1 VATAEFSH
9 NHMTSM
15 QGDIRAAAA
24 GTTIVLVHG
33 AFVDGSGWRAVHDRL
48 TRDGCRVVVVQNAI
62 RSLEDD
68 VANTR
73 RAIAAAPGNV
83 ILVGHSYGGV
93 VISEAGNDLKV
104 VALVYVA
111 AFVADAGESVQT
123 LTANHAPGGSK
134 PPFLPTGDGYLL
146 FDTSKFPE
154 VFGHDLSPETSS
166 FMAAAL
172 KPWAIASMAGKV
184 TAAAWR
190 VKPSWYVVATDD
202 RLVHPSLQR
211 RMAESAGARVV
222 EVAGS
227 HAIYM
232 TQPEAIAM
240 TIVQAARA
248 TAKCGANQVLA

>member
-1 VATAEFSH
+1 MATTEFSQDRT
-9 NHMTSM
+9 TSM
-15 QGDIRAAAA
+15 QGDTKEAVPA
-24 GTTIVLVHG
+24 TTIVLVHG

-48 TRDGCRVVVVQNAI
+48 NREGYRVVVVQNAI

-73 RAIAAAPGNV
+73 RAIDAAPGNV

-93 VISEAGNDLKV
+93 VISEAGNNPKV
-104 VALVYVA
+104 ISLVYVA

-123 LTANHAPGGSK
+123 LTANHVPGGSK
-134 PPFLPTGDGYLL
+134 PPFLPTGDGYIL
-146 FDTSKFPE
+146 FDTSKFPQ
-154 VFGHDLSPETSS
+154 VFGGDLPLETSS

-172 KPWAIASMAGKV
+172 KPWGIASMAGKV

-190 VKPSWYVVATDD
+190 AKPSWYVVATDD
-202 RLVHPSLQR
+202 RLVDPNLQR
-211 RMAESAGARVV
+211 QMAQSAGAHIV

-232 TQPEAIAM
+232 TQPETIAM
-240 TIVQAARA
+240 TVVQAARA
-248 TAKCGANQVLA
+248 TADCGPNQA

>member
-1 VATAEFSH
+1 VAMAKFSQDH
-9 NHMTSM
+9 TTSI
-15 QGDIRAAAA
+15 QGDVKEPASR
-24 GTTIVLVHG
+24 TTIVLVHG

-48 TRDGCRVVVVQNAI
+48 KRDGYRVIVVQNAI

-73 RAIAAAPGNV
+73 RAIASAPGSV

-93 VISEAGNDLKV
+93 VISEAGNDPKV
-104 VALVYVA
+104 VGLVYVA

-123 LTANHAPGGSK
+123 LTADRVPGGSK
-134 PPFLPTGDGYLL
+134 PPFLPAGDGYLL
-146 FDTSKFPE
+146 FDTSKFPQ
-154 VFGHDLSPETSS
+154 VFGQDLPSETSS

-211 RMAESAGARVV
+211 RMAEAAGARIV

-232 TQPEAIAM
+232 TQPETIAK

-248 TAKCGANQVLA
+248 AADCGANQALA